1 MIRCRRVMF
10 DHTIKTVLRLFIS
23 GSHRGNKVSILGYLQ
38 RVGRAL
44 MVPVATLPAAAILMG
59 VGYWIDPV
67 GWGGDSALAAFF
79 IKSGS
84 AIIDNMSVLFAIGV
98 AYGMSKDKDGAAA
111 LTGFVGF
118 LVLTTLCSPAA
129 VSMIK
134 HIPADQVPAA
144 FGKIQNQFIG
154 IMVGIISAE
163 LYNRFSSVELPK
175 ALSFF
180 SGRRLV
186 PILTSFVMIIVAFL
200 LMIVW
205 PVIYDGLVHFGEA
218 IQKMGSVGAGVYAFF
233 NRLLIPV
240 GLHHALNSVFWFDV
254 AGINDIPNFLGGAQS
269 LAAGTAEVG
278 ITGRY
283 QAGFFPI
290 MMFGLPGAALAIYQ
304 CARPENKAK
313 VLGIMMAG
321 AFAAFFTGITEPL
334 EFSFMFVAPALY
346 VIHAILTGISV
357 FIAASMQWIAG
368 FGFSAGLVDLV
379 LSTRN
384 PLATQWY
391 MLIPQGLVF
400 FVIYYVVFRFAITKF
415 NMMTPG
421 RELAVAGSEA
431 DGEDKNLSGNVTG
444 SGEQDIPQL
453 ARQYIAA
460 IGGSDNLTGIDACIT
475 RLRLNVKDSSIVND
489 ALAKRLGASGVIRL
503 NKTSVQIIV
512 GFVAEKI
519 ANNMKTVGHVDAAP
533 AEATPAAAVK
543 AQAVPNSTKPTLVT
557 LVSPVTGETV
567 ALDEVPDEAFAS
579 KAVGDGVAVKPT
591 DKTVVSPAAGTVV
604 KIFNTNHAF
613 CLETAEGA
621 EIVVHMGI
629 DTVALGGK
637 GFTRLVEEGAEVVA
651 GQPVL
656 EMDLDFLNANARSMI
671 SPVVCSNIDD
681 FGGLVVK
688 ASGSVVAG
696 QTPLYEIKGK

>member
-1 MIRCRRVMF
+1 M
-10 DHTIKTVLRLFIS
+10 
-23 GSHRGNKVSILGYLQ
+23 SILGYLQ
-38 RVGRAL
+38 KIGRAL

-67 GWGGDSALAAFF
+67 GWGGENALAAFF
-79 IKSGS
+79 IQSGS
-84 AIIDNMSVLFAIGV
+84 AIIDNMGVLFAVGV

-111 LTGFVGF
+111 LAGFVGF

-129 VSMIK
+129 VAMIQK
-134 HIPADQVPAA
+134 IPADQVPAA
-144 FGKIQNQFIG
+144 FGKIKNQFVG
-154 IMVGIISAE
+154 ILVGIIAAE
-163 LYNRFSSVELPK
+163 LYNRFSNVELPK

-186 PILTSFVMIIVAFL
+186 PILTSFVMIVVAFI
-200 LMIVW
+200 MMFIW
-205 PVIYDGLVHFGEA
+205 PVVFSGLVGFGEY
-218 IQKMGSVGAGVYAFF
+218 IQKMGSIGAGVYAFF

-269 LAAGTAEVG
+269 IEAGKAVVG

-334 EFSFMFVAPALY
+334 EFSFMFVAPVLY
-346 VIHAILTGISV
+346 VIHAVLTGISV
-357 FIAASMQWIAG
+357 FIAASMHWIAG
-368 FGFSAGLVDLV
+368 FGFSAGLVDMV
-379 LSTRN
+379 LSSRN
-384 PLATQWY
+384 PLATQWW

-400 FVIYYVVFRFAITKF
+400 FVIYYVVFRFAIVKF

-421 RELAVAGSEA
+421 RELAVAGDES
-431 DGEDKNLSGNVTG
+431 DGQDVNLSG
-444 SGEQDIPQL
+444 SSEQDVSGL

-460 IGGSDNLTGIDACIT
+460 VGGSANLTGIDACIT
-475 RLRLNVKDSSIVND
+475 RLRLNVNDSSLVNE
-489 ALAKRLGASGVIRL
+489 ALAKRLGATGVIRL

-519 ANNMKTVGHVDAAP
+519 ANAMKTTGDVPAAVSAAPVAAP
-533 AEATPAAAVK
+533 AATVK
-543 AQAVPNSTKPTLVT
+543 PQAVPNAAVIAE
-557 LVSPVTGETV
+557 LVSPVTGEVV
-567 ALDEVPDEAFAS
+567 ALDDVPDEAFAS

-591 DKTVVSPAAGTVV
+591 EKVVVSPAAGTIV

-613 CLETAEGA
+613 CLETEKGA

-629 DTVALGGK
+629 DTVALGGQ

-656 EMDLDFLNANARSMI
+656 EMDLEYLNANARSMI
-671 SPVVCSNIDD
+671 SPVVVSNIDD
-681 FGGLVVK
+681 FSGLVIK
-688 ASGSVVAG
+688 AQGQVVAG
-696 QTPLYEIKGK
+696 QTPLYDIKG

>member
-1 MIRCRRVMF
+1 M
-10 DHTIKTVLRLFIS
+10 
-23 GSHRGNKVSILGYLQ
+23 SILGYLQ
-38 RVGRAL
+38 KVGRAL

-67 GWGGDSALAAFF
+67 GWGGDNALAAFF

-129 VSMIK
+129 VSMIQK
-134 HIPADQVPAA
+134 IPADQVPAA
-144 FGKIQNQFIG
+144 FGKISNQFVG
-154 IMVGIISAE
+154 ILVGIISAE

-186 PILTSFVMIIVAFL
+186 PILTSFVMIVVAFI
-200 LMIVW
+200 MMYIW
-205 PVIYDGLVHFGEA
+205 PVIFDGLVNFGEH
-218 IQKMGSVGAGVYAFF
+218 IQKLGSVGAGVYAFF

-269 LAAGTAEVG
+269 IEAGKAVVG

-290 MMFGLPGAALAIYQ
+290 MMFGLPGAALAIYH

-334 EFSFMFVAPALY
+334 EFSFMFVAPVLY
-346 VIHAILTGISV
+346 VIHAVLTGISV
-357 FIAASMQWIAG
+357 FIAASMHWIAG
-368 FGFSAGLVDLV
+368 FGFSAGLVDMV
-379 LSTRN
+379 LSSRN
-384 PLATQWY
+384 PLAVHWW

-400 FVIYYVVFRFAITKF
+400 FVIYYVVFRFTITKF
-415 NMMTPG
+415 NLMTPG

-431 DGEDKNLSGNVTG
+431 DGQDVNVSSGK
-444 SGEQDIPQL
+444 EQDVAGL

-460 IGGSDNLTGIDACIT
+460 VGGSDNLTGIDACIT
-475 RLRLNVKDSSIVND
+475 RLRLNVKDSSLVNE

-519 ANNMKTVGHVDAAP
+519 ANAMKTTGPVAAAEGNAAP
-533 AEATPAAAVK
+533 AAAAPTAK
-543 AQAVPNSTKPTLVT
+543 PQAVANAKTIAA
-557 LVSPVTGETV
+557 LVSPITGDIV
-567 ALDEVPDEAFAS
+567 ALEQVPDEAFAS

-591 DKTVVSPAAGTVV
+591 DKTVVAPAAGTVV

-613 CLETAEGA
+613 CLETENGA

-629 DTVALGGK
+629 DTVALNGQ
-637 GFTRLVEEGAEVVA
+637 GFKRLVEEGAEVQA
-651 GQPVL
+651 GQPIL
-656 EMDLDFLNANARSMI
+656 EMDLDYLNANARSMI
-671 SPVVCSNIDD
+671 SPVVCSNSDD
-681 FGGLVVK
+681 YSALVILATGK
-688 ASGSVVAG
+688 VVAG

>member
-1 MIRCRRVMF
+1 M
-10 DHTIKTVLRLFIS
+10 
-23 GSHRGNKVSILGYLQ
+23 SILGYLQ
-38 RVGRAL
+38 KIGRAL

-67 GWGGDSALAAFF
+67 GWGGQNALAAFF
-79 IKSGS
+79 IQSGS
-84 AIIDNMSVLFAIGV
+84 AIIDNMGVLFAVGV

-111 LTGFVGF
+111 LAGFVGF

-129 VSMIK
+129 VAMIQK
-134 HIPADQVPAA
+134 IPADQVPAA
-144 FGKIQNQFIG
+144 FGKIKNQFVG
-154 IMVGIISAE
+154 ILVGIIAAE

-186 PILTSFVMIIVAFL
+186 PILTSFVMIVVAFI
-200 LMIVW
+200 MMYIW
-205 PVIYDGLVHFGEA
+205 PVVFSGLVEFGES
-218 IQKMGSVGAGVYAFF
+218 IQKLGSVGAGVYAFF

-269 LAAGTAEVG
+269 IEAGKAVVG

-290 MMFGLPGAALAIYQ
+290 MMFGLPGAALAIYH

-321 AFAAFFTGITEPL
+321 AFASFFTGITEPL
-334 EFSFMFVAPALY
+334 EFSFMFVAPVLY
-346 VIHAILTGISV
+346 VIHAVLTGISV
-357 FIAASMQWIAG
+357 FIAASMHWIAG
-368 FGFSAGLVDLV
+368 FGFSAGLVDMV
-379 LSTRN
+379 LSSRN
-384 PLATQWY
+384 PLATQWW

-415 NMMTPG
+415 NMLTPG
-421 RELAVAGSEA
+421 RELAVSGDEA
-431 DGEDKNLSGNVTG
+431 DGQDMNVSGNT
-444 SGEQDIPQL
+444 EQDVSGL

-460 IGGSDNLTGIDACIT
+460 IGGSSNLTGIDACIT
-475 RLRLNVKDSSIVND
+475 RLRLTVKDSSLVNESM
-489 ALAKRLGASGVIRL
+489 AKRLGASGVIRL
-503 NKTSVQIIV
+503 NKTGVQIIV

-519 ANNMKTVGHVDAAP
+519 ADAMRTAGDVPAAGNAAP
-533 AEATPAAAVK
+533 AAAQAASVK
-543 AQAVPNSTKPTLVT
+543 PQAVPNATTIAE
-557 LVSPVTGETV
+557 LVSPVTGELV
-567 ALDEVPDEAFAS
+567 ALDQVPDEAFAS

-591 DKTVVSPAAGTVV
+591 DKTVVSPAAGTIV

-613 CLETAEGA
+613 CLETEKGA

-629 DTVALGGK
+629 DTVALGGQ

-651 GQPVL
+651 GQPIL
-656 EMDLDFLNANARSMI
+656 EMDLEYLNANARSMI
-671 SPVVCSNIDD
+671 SPVVVSNIDD
-681 FGGLVVK
+681 FSGLVIK
-688 ASGSVVAG
+688 AQGAVVAG
-696 QTPLYEIKGK
+696 QTPLYEIKG

>member
-1 MIRCRRVMF
+1 
-10 DHTIKTVLRLFIS
+10 
-23 GSHRGNKVSILGYLQ
+23 
-38 RVGRAL
+38 

-67 GWGGDSALAAFF
+67 GWGGDNALAAFF

-129 VSMIK
+129 VSMIQK
-134 HIPADQVPAA
+134 IPADQVPAA
-144 FGKIQNQFIG
+144 FGKISNQFVG

-186 PILTSFVMIIVAFL
+186 PILTSFVMIVVAFI
-200 LMIVW
+200 LMYIW
-205 PVIYDGLVHFGEA
+205 PVIFDGLVNFGEH
-218 IQKMGSVGAGVYAFF
+218 IQKLGSVGAGVYAFF

-269 LAAGTAEVG
+269 IEAGKAVVG

-290 MMFGLPGAALAIYQ
+290 MMFGLPGAALAIYH

-334 EFSFMFVAPALY
+334 EFSFMFVAPVLY
-346 VIHAILTGISV
+346 VIHAVLTGISV

-368 FGFSAGLVDLV
+368 FGFSAGLVDMV
-379 LSTRN
+379 LSSRN
-384 PLATQWY
+384 PLAVHWY
-391 MLIPQGLVF
+391 MLILQGLAF
-400 FVIYYVVFRFAITKF
+400 FVIYYVVFRFTITKF
-415 NMMTPG
+415 NLMTPG

-431 DGEDKNLSGNVTG
+431 DGQDVNVSGTGTEDVSG
-444 SGEQDIPQL
+444 L

-460 IGGSDNLTGIDACIT
+460 VGGSDNLTGIDACIT
-475 RLRLNVKDSSIVND
+475 RLRLNVKDSSLVNE

-519 ANNMKTVGHVDAAP
+519 ANAMKTTGPVAAAEAAP
-533 AEATPAAAVK
+533 AAVK
-543 AQAVPNSTKPTLVT
+543 PQAVANATTT
-557 LVSPVTGETV
+557 IAALVSPVTGEVV
-567 ALDEVPDEAFAS
+567 ALEQVPDEAFAS

-591 DKTVVSPAAGTVV
+591 DKTVVSPAAGTIV

-613 CLETAEGA
+613 CLETEKGA

-629 DTVALGGK
+629 DTVALGGQ
-637 GFTRLVEEGAEVVA
+637 GFKRLVEEGAEVVA
-651 GQPVL
+651 GQPIL
-656 EMDLDFLNANARSMI
+656 EMDLAYLNANARSMI

-681 FGGLVVK
+681 FSGLVIK
-688 ASGSVVAG
+688 AQGQVVAG

>member
-1 MIRCRRVMF
+1 
-10 DHTIKTVLRLFIS
+10 
-23 GSHRGNKVSILGYLQ
+23 
-38 RVGRAL
+38 

-67 GWGGDSALAAFF
+67 GWGGDNALAAFF

-129 VSMIK
+129 VSMIQK
-134 HIPADQVPAA
+134 IPADQVPAA
-144 FGKIQNQFIG
+144 FGKISNQFVG
-154 IMVGIISAE
+154 ILVGIISAE

-186 PILTSFVMIIVAFL
+186 PILTSFVMIVVAFIMMYIWP
-200 LMIVW
+200 MIF
-205 PVIYDGLVHFGEA
+205 DGLVNFGA
-218 IQKMGSVGAGVYAFF
+218 HIQKLGSAGAGIYAFF

-269 LAAGTAEVG
+269 IESGKGIIG

-290 MMFGLPGAALAIYQ
+290 MMFGLPGAALAIYH

-334 EFSFMFVAPALY
+334 EFSFMFVAPVLY
-346 VIHAILTGISV
+346 VIHAVLTGISV
-357 FIAASMQWIAG
+357 FIAASMHWIAG
-368 FGFSAGLVDLV
+368 FGFSAGLVDMV
-379 LSTRN
+379 LSSRN
-384 PLATQWY
+384 PLATHWW

-400 FVIYYVVFRFAITKF
+400 FAIYYVVFRFVITKF
-415 NMMTPG
+415 NLMTPG
-421 RELAVAGSEA
+421 RELAVAGSEE
-431 DGEDKNLSGNVTG
+431 DGQDLNVSSGKD
-444 SGEQDIPQL
+444 QDVSAL

-475 RLRLNVKDSSIVND
+475 RLRLSVKDSSLVNEG
-489 ALAKRLGASGVIRL
+489 LAKRLGASGVIRL

-519 ANNMKTVGHVDAAP
+519 ANAMKTTGPVAAAETSAAP
-533 AEATPAAAVK
+533 AAQAAAK
-543 AQAVPNSTKPTLVT
+543 PQAVPNAVT
-557 LVSPVTGETV
+557 IAELVSPVTGDVV
-567 ALDEVPDEAFAS
+567 ALEQVPDEAFAS

-591 DKTVVSPAAGTVV
+591 DKTVVSPAAGTIV

-613 CLETAEGA
+613 CLETEKGA

-629 DTVALGGK
+629 DTVALNGQ
-637 GFTRLVEEGAEVVA
+637 GFKRLVEEGAEVTA
-651 GQPVL
+651 GQPIL
-656 EMDLDFLNANARSMI
+656 EMDLDYLNANARSMI

-681 FGGLVVK
+681 FGGLVIK
-688 ASGSVVAG
+688 ADGHVVAG
-696 QTPLYEIKGK
+696 QTPLYEIKG

>member
-1 MIRCRRVMF
+1 MSV
-10 DHTIKTVLRLFIS
+10 
-23 GSHRGNKVSILGYLQ
+23 LGYLQ
-38 RVGRAL
+38 KVGRAL

-67 GWGGDSALAAFF
+67 SWGGDNALAALF

-129 VSMIK
+129 VAMIQK
-134 HIPADQVPAA
+134 IPVEQVPAA
-144 FGKIQNQFIG
+144 FGKISNQFVG
-154 IMVGIISAE
+154 ILVGIISAE
-163 LYNRFSSVELPK
+163 LYNRFSGVELPK

-186 PILTSFVMIIVAFL
+186 PILTSFVMIAVAFI
-200 LMIVW
+200 LMYVW
-205 PVIYDGLVHFGEA
+205 PVIFNGLVDFGEH
-218 IQKMGSVGAGVYAFF
+218 IQKLGSAGAGIYAFF

-269 LAAGTAEVG
+269 IAAGKAEVG

-290 MMFGLPGAALAIYQ
+290 MMFGLPGAALAIYH

-334 EFSFMFVAPALY
+334 EFSFMFVAPVLY
-346 VIHAILTGISV
+346 FIHAVLTGISV

-368 FGFSAGLVDLV
+368 FGFSAGLVDMV
-379 LSTRN
+379 LSSRN
-384 PLATQWY
+384 PLATHWW

-400 FVIYYVVFRFAITKF
+400 FVIYYVVFRFTITKF
-415 NMMTPG
+415 NLMTPG
-421 RELAVAGSEA
+421 RELAVAGSEE
-431 DGEDKNLSGNVTG
+431 DGQDTNVANG
-444 SGEQDIPQL
+444 KEQDVAGL

-460 IGGSDNLTGIDACIT
+460 VGGSDNLTGIDACIT
-475 RLRLNVKDSSIVND
+475 RLRLNVKDSSLVNE

-519 ANNMKTVGHVDAAP
+519 ANAMKTTGHVAAAEAAP
-533 AEATPAAAVK
+533 AAAPAQAAAK
-543 AQAVPNSTKPTLVT
+543 PQAVPNAAATIAA
-557 LVSPVTGETV
+557 LVSPVTGDVV
-567 ALDEVPDEAFAS
+567 ALEQVPDEAFAS

-591 DKTVVSPAAGTVV
+591 EKTVVSPAAGTIV

-613 CLETAEGA
+613 CLETEKGA

-629 DTVALGGK
+629 DTVALNGQ
-637 GFTRLVEEGAEVVA
+637 GFTRLVEEGAEVTA
-651 GQPVL
+651 GQPIL

-681 FGGLVVK
+681 FSGLVIK
-688 ASGSVVAG
+688 AQGQVVAG
-696 QTPLYEIKGK
+696 VTPLYEIKGK

>member
-1 MIRCRRVMF
+1 M
-10 DHTIKTVLRLFIS
+10 
-23 GSHRGNKVSILGYLQ
+23 SILGYLQ
-38 RVGRAL
+38 KIGRAL

-67 GWGGDSALAAFF
+67 GWGGQNAVAAFF
-79 IKSGS
+79 IQSGS
-84 AIIDNMSVLFAIGV
+84 AIIDNMGVLFAVGV

-111 LTGFVGF
+111 LAGFVGF

-129 VSMIK
+129 VAMIQK
-134 HIPADQVPAA
+134 IPADQVPAA
-144 FGKIQNQFIG
+144 FGKIKNQFVG
-154 IMVGIISAE
+154 ILVGIIAAE

-186 PILTSFVMIIVAFL
+186 PILTSFVMIVVAFI
-200 LMIVW
+200 MMYIW
-205 PVIYDGLVHFGEA
+205 PVVFSGLVEFGES
-218 IQKMGSVGAGVYAFF
+218 IQKLGSVGAGVYAFF

-269 LAAGTAEVG
+269 IEAGKAVVG
-278 ITGRY
+278 VTGRY

-290 MMFGLPGAALAIYQ
+290 MMFGLPGAALAIYH

-321 AFAAFFTGITEPL
+321 AFASFFTGITEPL
-334 EFSFMFVAPALY
+334 EFSFMFVAPVLY
-346 VIHAILTGISV
+346 VIHAVLTGISV
-357 FIAASMQWIAG
+357 FIAASMHWIAG
-368 FGFSAGLVDLV
+368 FGFSAGLVDMV
-379 LSTRN
+379 LSSRN
-384 PLATQWY
+384 PLATHWW

-415 NMMTPG
+415 NMLTPG
-421 RELAVAGSEA
+421 RELAVSGDEA
-431 DGEDKNLSGNVTG
+431 DGQDMNVSGNT
-444 SGEQDIPQL
+444 EQDVSGL

-460 IGGSDNLTGIDACIT
+460 IGGSSNLTGIDACIT
-475 RLRLNVKDSSIVND
+475 RLRLTVKDSSLVNESM
-489 ALAKRLGASGVIRL
+489 AKRLGASGVIRL
-503 NKTSVQIIV
+503 NKTGVQIIV

-519 ANNMKTVGHVDAAP
+519 ADAMRTAGDVPAAGNAAPVAAP
-533 AEATPAAAVK
+533 AATVK
-543 AQAVPNSTKPTLVT
+543 PQAVPNATTIAE
-557 LVSPVTGETV
+557 LVSPITGELV
-567 ALDEVPDEAFAS
+567 ALDQVPDEAFAS

-591 DKTVVSPAAGTVV
+591 DKIVVSPAAGTIV

-613 CLETAEGA
+613 CLETEKGA

-629 DTVALGGK
+629 DTVALGGQ

-651 GQPVL
+651 GQPIL
-656 EMDLDFLNANARSMI
+656 EMDLEYLNANARSMI
-671 SPVVCSNIDD
+671 SPVVVSNIDD
-681 FGGLVVK
+681 FSGLVIK
-688 ASGSVVAG
+688 AQGPVVAG
-696 QTPLYEIKGK
+696 QTPLYEIKG

>member
-1 MIRCRRVMF
+1 M
-10 DHTIKTVLRLFIS
+10 
-23 GSHRGNKVSILGYLQ
+23 SILGYLQ
-38 RVGRAL
+38 KVGRAL

-67 GWGGDSALAAFF
+67 GWGGSNALAAFF

-129 VSMIK
+129 VSMIQK
-134 HIPADQVPAA
+134 IPADQVPAA
-144 FGKIQNQFIG
+144 FGKISNQFVG
-154 IMVGIISAE
+154 ILVGIISAE

-186 PILTSFVMIIVAFL
+186 PILTSFVMIAVAFI
-200 LMIVW
+200 MMYIW
-205 PVIYDGLVHFGEA
+205 PVIFDGLVNFGEH
-218 IQKMGSVGAGVYAFF
+218 IQKLGSVGAGVYAFF

-269 LAAGTAEVG
+269 IEAGKAVVG

-290 MMFGLPGAALAIYQ
+290 MMFGLPGAALAIYH

-334 EFSFMFVAPALY
+334 EFSFMFVAPVLY
-346 VIHAILTGISV
+346 VIHAVLTGISV
-357 FIAASMQWIAG
+357 FIAASMHWIAG
-368 FGFSAGLVDLV
+368 FGFSAGLVDMV
-379 LSTRN
+379 LSSRN
-384 PLATQWY
+384 PLAVHWW

-400 FVIYYVVFRFAITKF
+400 FVIYYVVFRFTITKF
-415 NMMTPG
+415 NLMTPG

-431 DGEDKNLSGNVTG
+431 DGQDVNVSSGK
-444 SGEQDIPQL
+444 EQDVAGL

-460 IGGSDNLTGIDACIT
+460 VGGSDNLTGIDACIT
-475 RLRLNVKDSSIVND
+475 RLRLNVKDSSLVNE

-519 ANNMKTVGHVDAAP
+519 ANAMKTTGPVAAAEGNAAP
-533 AEATPAAAVK
+533 AAAAPTAK
-543 AQAVPNSTKPTLVT
+543 PQAVANAKTIAA
-557 LVSPVTGETV
+557 LVSPITGDIV
-567 ALDEVPDEAFAS
+567 ALEQVPDEAFAS

-591 DKTVVSPAAGTVV
+591 DKTVVAPAAGTVV

-613 CLETAEGA
+613 CLETENGA

-629 DTVALGGK
+629 DTVALNGQ
-637 GFTRLVEEGAEVVA
+637 GFKRLVEEGAEVQA
-651 GQPVL
+651 GQPIL
-656 EMDLDFLNANARSMI
+656 EMDLDYLNANARSMI
-671 SPVVCSNIDD
+671 SPVVCSNSDD
-681 FGGLVVK
+681 YSALVILATGK
-688 ASGSVVAG
+688 VVAG

>member
-1 MIRCRRVMF
+1 M
-10 DHTIKTVLRLFIS
+10 
-23 GSHRGNKVSILGYLQ
+23 SILGYLQ
-38 RVGRAL
+38 KVGRAL

-67 GWGGDSALAAFF
+67 GWGGDNALAAFF

-129 VSMIK
+129 VSMIQK
-134 HIPADQVPAA
+134 IPADQVPAA
-144 FGKIQNQFIG
+144 FGKISNQFVG
-154 IMVGIISAE
+154 ILVGIISAE

-186 PILTSFVMIIVAFL
+186 PILTSFVMIAVAFI
-200 LMIVW
+200 MMYIW
-205 PVIYDGLVHFGEA
+205 PVIFDGLVNFGEH
-218 IQKMGSVGAGVYAFF
+218 IQKLGSVGAGVYAFF

-269 LAAGTAEVG
+269 IEAGKAVVG

-290 MMFGLPGAALAIYQ
+290 MMFGLPGAALAIYH

-334 EFSFMFVAPALY
+334 EFSFMFVAPVLY
-346 VIHAILTGISV
+346 VIHAVLTGISV
-357 FIAASMQWIAG
+357 FIAASMHWIAG
-368 FGFSAGLVDLV
+368 FGFSAGLVDMV
-379 LSTRN
+379 LSSRN
-384 PLATQWY
+384 PLAVHWW

-400 FVIYYVVFRFAITKF
+400 FVIYYVVFRFTITKF
-415 NMMTPG
+415 NLMTPG

-431 DGEDKNLSGNVTG
+431 DGQDVNVSSGK
-444 SGEQDIPQL
+444 EQDVAGL

-460 IGGSDNLTGIDACIT
+460 VGGSDNLTGIDACIT
-475 RLRLNVKDSSIVND
+475 RLRLNVKDSSLVNE

-519 ANNMKTVGHVDAAP
+519 ANAMKTTGPVAAAEANAAP
-533 AEATPAAAVK
+533 AAAAPTAK
-543 AQAVPNSTKPTLVT
+543 PQAVANAKTIAA
-557 LVSPVTGETV
+557 LVSPITGDIV
-567 ALDEVPDEAFAS
+567 ALEQVPDEAFAS

-591 DKTVVSPAAGTVV
+591 DKTVVAPAAGTVV

-613 CLETAEGA
+613 CLETENGA

-629 DTVALGGK
+629 DTVALNGQGYK
-637 GFTRLVEEGAEVVA
+637 RLVEEGAEVQA
-651 GQPVL
+651 GQPIL

-671 SPVVCSNIDD
+671 SPVVCSNSDD
-681 FGGLVVK
+681 YSALVILATGK
-688 ASGSVVAG
+688 VVAG

>member
-1 MIRCRRVMF
+1 MPE
-10 DHTIKTVLRLFIS
+10 T
-23 GSHRGNKVSILGYLQ
+23 GSHRGKKVSILGYLQ
-38 RVGRAL
+38 KVGRAL

-67 GWGGDSALAAFF
+67 GWGGDNALAAFF

-129 VSMIK
+129 VSMIQK
-134 HIPADQVPAA
+134 IPADQVPAA
-144 FGKIQNQFIG
+144 FGKISNQFVG
-154 IMVGIISAE
+154 ILVGIISAE

-186 PILTSFVMIIVAFL
+186 PILTSFVMIFVAFI
-200 LMIVW
+200 LMYIW
-205 PVIYDGLVHFGEA
+205 PVIFDGLVNFGEH
-218 IQKMGSVGAGVYAFF
+218 IQKLGSVGAGVYAFF

-269 LAAGTAEVG
+269 IEAGKAVVG

-290 MMFGLPGAALAIYQ
+290 MMFGLPGAALAIYH

-334 EFSFMFVAPALY
+334 EFSFMFVAPVLY
-346 VIHAILTGISV
+346 VIHAVLTGISV

-368 FGFSAGLVDLV
+368 FGFSAGLVDMV
-379 LSTRN
+379 LSSRN
-384 PLATQWY
+384 PLATHWW

-400 FVIYYVVFRFAITKF
+400 FVIYYVVFRFTITKF
-415 NMMTPG
+415 NLMTPG

-431 DGEDKNLSGNVTG
+431 DGQDVNVSGG
-444 SGEQDIPQL
+444 QEQDVSGL

-460 IGGSDNLTGIDACIT
+460 VGGSDNLTGIDACIT
-475 RLRLNVKDSSIVND
+475 RLRLNVKDSSLVNE

-519 ANNMKTVGHVDAAP
+519 ANAMKTTGPVAAAEATAAP
-533 AEATPAAAVK
+533 AAPAAAK
-543 AQAVPNSTKPTLVT
+543 PQAVPNVVT
-557 LVSPVTGETV
+557 IAALVSPVTGDVV
-567 ALDEVPDEAFAS
+567 AIEQVPDEAFAS

-591 DKTVVSPAAGTVV
+591 DKTVVSPAAGTIV

-613 CLETAEGA
+613 CLETEKGA

-629 DTVALGGK
+629 DTVALNGQ

-651 GQPVL
+651 GQPIL

-681 FGGLVVK
+681 FSGLVIQAK
-688 ASGSVVAG
+688 GQVVAG

>member
-1 MIRCRRVMF
+1 M
-10 DHTIKTVLRLFIS
+10 
-23 GSHRGNKVSILGYLQ
+23 SILGYLQ
-38 RVGRAL
+38 KVGRAL

-59 VGYWIDPV
+59 IGYWIDPIS
-67 GWGGDSALAAFF
+67 WGGDNALAALF
-79 IKSGS
+79 IKSGA
-84 AIIDNMSVLFAIGV
+84 AIIEHMSVLFAIGV

-129 VSMIK
+129 VSMIQK
-134 HIPADQVPAA
+134 IPLDQVPAA
-144 FGKIQNQFIG
+144 FGKIENQFVG
-154 IMVGIISAE
+154 ILVGIISAE
-163 LYNRFSSVELPK
+163 LYNRFSGVELPK

-186 PILTSFVMIIVAFL
+186 PILTSF
-200 LMIVW
+200 LMIVVAFIMMYIW
-205 PVIYDGLVHFGEA
+205 PVIFDGLVNFGEH
-218 IQKMGSVGAGVYAFF
+218 IQKLGSVGAGVYAFF

-269 LAAGTAEVG
+269 IEAGKAVVG

-290 MMFGLPGAALAIYQ
+290 MMFGLPGAALAIYH

-334 EFSFMFVAPALY
+334 EFSFMFVAPVLY
-346 VIHAILTGISV
+346 VIHAVLTGISV
-357 FIAASMQWIAG
+357 FIAASMHWIAG
-368 FGFSAGLVDLV
+368 FGFSAGLVDMV
-379 LSTRN
+379 LSSRN
-384 PLATQWY
+384 PLATHWW

-400 FVIYYVVFRFAITKF
+400 FAIYYVVFRFTITKF
-415 NMMTPG
+415 NLMTPG

-431 DGEDKNLSGNVTG
+431 DGQDVNVSGAQDQDV
-444 SGEQDIPQL
+444 SGL

-460 IGGSDNLTGIDACIT
+460 VGGSDNLTGIDACIT
-475 RLRLNVKDSSIVND
+475 RLRLNVKDSSLVNE

-519 ANNMKTVGHVDAAP
+519 ANAMKTTGPVAAAATSAPAAAAP
-533 AEATPAAAVK
+533 AAAK
-543 AQAVPNSTKPTLVT
+543 PQAVPNATTIAA
-557 LVSPVTGETV
+557 LVSPVTGEVV
-567 ALDEVPDEAFAS
+567 AIEQVPDEAFAS

-591 DKTVVSPAAGTVV
+591 EKTVVSPAAGTIV

-613 CLETAEGA
+613 CLETEKGA

-629 DTVALGGK
+629 DTVALNGK

-651 GQPVL
+651 GQPIL

-681 FGGLVVK
+681 FSGLVLQAK
-688 ASGSVVAG
+688 GQVVAG

>member
-1 MIRCRRVMF
+1 M
-10 DHTIKTVLRLFIS
+10 
-23 GSHRGNKVSILGYLQ
+23 NILSYLQ
-38 RVGRAL
+38 KVGRAL

-67 GWGGDSALAAFF
+67 GWGGDNALAAFF

-129 VSMIK
+129 VSMIQK
-134 HIPADQVPAA
+134 IPLDQVPAA
-144 FGKIQNQFIG
+144 FGKIQNQFVG
-154 IMVGIISAE
+154 ILVGIISAE
-163 LYNRFSSVELPK
+163 VYNRFSGVELPK

-186 PILTSFVMIIVAFL
+186 PILISFLMILVAFI
-200 LMIVW
+200 LMYIW
-205 PVIYDGLVHFGEA
+205 PVIFNGLVNFGEH
-218 IQKMGSVGAGVYAFF
+218 IQKMGSVGAGIYAFF

-254 AGINDIPNFLGGAQS
+254 AGINDIPNFLGGQQS
-269 LAAGTAEVG
+269 IEAGKAVVG

-290 MMFGLPGAALAIYQ
+290 MMFGLPGAALAIYH

-313 VLGIMMAG
+313 VAGIMLAA

-334 EFSFMFVAPALY
+334 EFSFMFVAPVLY
-346 VIHAILTGISV
+346 VIHAVLTGISV
-357 FIAASMQWIAG
+357 FIAASMHWIAG
-368 FGFSAGLVDLV
+368 FGFSAGLVDMV
-379 LSTRN
+379 LSSRN
-384 PLATQWY
+384 PLATHWY

-400 FVIYYVVFRFAITKF
+400 FVIYYVVFRFTIKKF
-415 NMMTPG
+415 NLMTPG
-421 RELAVAGSEA
+421 RELAVAGDET
-431 DGEDKNLSGNVTG
+431 DGYDVNVDSNAGKDENETTT
-444 SGEQDIPQL
+444 L
-453 ARQYIAA
+453 ARRYVGA

-475 RLRLNVKDSSIVND
+475 RLRLNVKDSALVND

-503 NKTSVQIIV
+503 NKQSVQVIV
-512 GFVAEKI
+512 GTRAELIASAMRNVIAAGPVA
-519 ANNMKTVGHVDAAP
+519 AAAAP
-533 AEATPAAAVK
+533 AAAPAAEAK
-543 AQAVPNSTKPTLVT
+543 PQAVPNAPKDAFETL
-557 LVSPVTGETV
+557 LAPVTGEVV
-567 ALDEVPDEAFAS
+567 ALEQVPDEAFAS
-579 KAVGDGVAVKPT
+579 KAVGDGLAIRPT
-591 DKTVVSPAAGTVV
+591 DKIVVAPADGTVV

-613 CLETAEGA
+613 CLETDKGA

-629 DTVALGGK
+629 DTVALEGQ
-637 GFTRLVEEGAEVVA
+637 GFKRLVEEGAEVKA
-651 GQPVL
+651 GQPIL
-656 EMDLDFLNANARSMI
+656 ELDLDYLNANARSMI
-671 SPVVCSNIDD
+671 SPVVVSNSDEYA
-681 FGGLVVK
+681 GLAAL

-696 QTPLYEIKGK
+696 QTKLYEIQK

>member
-1 MIRCRRVMF
+1 M
-10 DHTIKTVLRLFIS
+10 
-23 GSHRGNKVSILGYLQ
+23 SILGYLQ

-67 GWGGDSALAAFF
+67 GWGGESALAAFF

-84 AIIDNMSVLFAIGV
+84 AIIENMSVLFAVGV

-129 VSMIK
+129 VSMIQK
-134 HIPADQVPAA
+134 IPVAEVPAA
-144 FGKIQNQFIG
+144 FGKINNQFVG
-154 IMVGIISAE
+154 ILVGIISAE
-163 LYNRFSSVELPK
+163 LYNRFSGVELPK

-186 PILTSFVMIIVAFL
+186 PILTSFVMIAVAFVMMYL
-200 LMIVW
+200 W
-205 PVIYDGLVHFGEA
+205 PVIFGGLVNFGEH
-218 IQKMGSVGAGVYAFF
+218 IQKLGSVGAGVYAFF

-269 LAAGTAEVG
+269 IAAGKAEIG

-290 MMFGLPGAALAIYQ
+290 MMFGLPGAALAIYH

-334 EFSFMFVAPALY
+334 EFSFMFVAPVLY
-346 VIHAILTGISV
+346 VIHALLTGISV
-357 FIAASMQWIAG
+357 FIAASMHWIAG
-368 FGFSAGLVDLV
+368 FGFSAGLVDMV
-379 LSTRN
+379 LSSRN
-384 PLATQWY
+384 PLATHWY
-391 MLIPQGLVF
+391 MLLVQGLVF
-400 FVIYYVVFRFAITKF
+400 FAIYYVVFRFTITKF
-415 NMMTPG
+415 NLMTPG

-431 DGEDKNLSGNVTG
+431 DGQDVNLSAGSEQNVA
-444 SGEQDIPQL
+444 DL

-475 RLRLNVKDSSIVND
+475 RLRLTVKDSTLVNE
-489 ALAKRLGASGVIRL
+489 ALAKRLGATGVIRL
-503 NKTSVQIIV
+503 NKTSVQVIV

-519 ANNMKTVGHVDAAP
+519 AGAMKGAGHVDAASAP
-533 AEATPAAAVK
+533 VSAAPAAAK
-543 AQAVPNSTKPTLVT
+543 PQAGPASDADTVAV
-557 LVSPVTGETV
+557 LVSPITGEVV
-567 ALDEVPDEAFAS
+567 ALDQVPDEAFAS

-591 DKTVVSPAAGTVV
+591 DSIVVAPAAGTVV

-613 CLETAEGA
+613 CLETTKGVEL
-621 EIVVHMGI
+621 VVHMGI
-629 DTVALGGK
+629 DTVALNGK
-637 GFTRLVEEGAEVVA
+637 GFERLVDEGAEVQA

-656 EMDLDFLNANARSMI
+656 KMDLDFLNANARSMI

-681 FGGLVVK
+681 FAGLVVK
-688 ASGSVVAG
+688 AKGQVTAG
-696 QTPLYEIKGK
+696 QTPLFEIKGK